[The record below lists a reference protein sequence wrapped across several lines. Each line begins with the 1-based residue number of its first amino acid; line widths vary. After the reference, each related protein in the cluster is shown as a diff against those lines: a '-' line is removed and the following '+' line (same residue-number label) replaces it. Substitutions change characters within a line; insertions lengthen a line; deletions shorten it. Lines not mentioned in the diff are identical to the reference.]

1 MMINDFEVARLERL
15 AVVDFLNGEIQ
26 SPGAIGAHFEDDA
39 ARSAQCTAAA
49 LVLMIGL
56 SERLP
61 ATLFMTG
68 SSWHFPGARP
78 PPFPACGAS
87 GADGCAALHRPAQ
100 APCALPH
107 AHAAIRSPHGA
118 VCSNHF
124 KKERRP
130 PVMADVGRC
139 APPDR
144 AASGAD
150 RRCREW
156 RTRSSAFS
164 AFSRSDNG
172 NGEHARN
179 A

>member
-15 AVVDFLNGEIQ
+15 TVVDFLNGEIQ
-26 SPGAIGAHFEDDA
+26 SPGAIGAQFEDDA
-39 ARSAQCTAAA
+39 ARGAQCTAAA

-68 SSWHFPGARP
+68 SSWHSPDARP

-107 AHAAIRSPHGA
+107 AHAATLAAWRRLLEPFQKRATPAGHGGRRS
-118 VCSNHF
+118 VC
-124 KKERRP
+124 
-130 PVMADVGRC
+130 
-139 APPDR
+139 
-144 AASGAD
+144 AS
-150 RRCREW
+150 
-156 RTRSSAFS
+156 
-164 AFSRSDNG
+164 
-172 NGEHARN
+172 
-179 A
+179 